1 MRSLKQ
7 IVFTNL
13 RQLMSVMLISILIMA
28 LFMQLIMVQQQAREN
43 ASAAFVQIGQVIRE
57 NKTALLEAEE
67 GYRET
72 CLKSAEAIAYMIQQ
86 NPDILG
92 DVEEFRR
99 IAVMIEVDEIH
110 IFDTTGRIF
119 TGSHPEYY
127 DFTFDSG
134 EQIGFFRPL
143 MTDKSLRLC
152 QEITPNTA
160 EGKLVQYSALW
171 SSDERFIVQVGMY
184 PDTILALT
192 EKNELSYIFTLL
204 QGSAGISLYAI
215 DTTNGVILGS
225 TAGSDTGKSLEQ
237 LGVTVEKI
245 EHCRRGAHINISG
258 VDSFCVAQN
267 VEGALIAYVIAN
279 DTLYGNIGA
288 YTGTLTVCLLLLIM
302 VFVFMMTRMYR
313 RYISDAIDGINEKLR
328 IVSAGNLEERVDIQT
343 TLEFDELSK
352 HINRMVGSLLS
363 YTSKMGAVL
372 DRTNMPIGVYEYNP
386 EMRTVR
392 YTEHIP
398 EIFGKS
404 SQEVAALSADHHRWQ
419 VFMDSLK
426 AEPVSRMENTYRLP
440 GERERYIQLEE
451 IVDALEVLGIV
462 MDVTEATRNLREAQ
476 TERDFDPLTG
486 LYNRGGLE
494 RQLQALRETETD
506 LGYGMLV
513 MIDSDDLKY
522 INDRYGH
529 AVGDLYLKRTADL
542 ISGFGTGEGLSAHL
556 SGDEFL
562 MLRYRYPSEESLAEE
577 VATFRRIRDNAR
589 FLLPNGKSLP
599 LRFSMGCAVFH
610 EKLDYEG
617 ALAQAD
623 TAMYEEKRNR
633 KQTAR

>member
-1 MRSLKQ
+1 MHSLKQ

-13 RQLMSVMLISILIMA
+13 RQLASVMLVSILIMA
-28 LFMQLIMVQQQAREN
+28 IFMQLIMVQQQAREN
-43 ASAAFVQIGQVIRE
+43 AAASFVQVGQVIRE

-72 CLKSAEAIAYMIQQ
+72 CLKSAEAIAYMIQT

-127 DFTFDSG
+127 DYTFESG
-134 EQIGFFRPL
+134 EQIGFFKPL

-160 EGKLVQYSALW
+160 EGVLVQYSALW
-171 SSDERFIVQVGMY
+171 SDDEQFIVQVGMY
-184 PDTILALT
+184 PDTILELT

-204 QGSAGISLYAI
+204 QGSAGVSLYAI
-215 DTTNGVILGS
+215 DTTNGLVLGS
-225 TAGSDTGKSLEQ
+225 TSGSDTGKSLEQ
-237 LGVTVEKI
+237 LGVTMHQI
-245 EHCRRGAHINISG
+245 EHCQRGSHINING

-267 VEGALIAYVIAN
+267 VDGTLIAYVIAN
-279 DTLYGNIGA
+279 DTLYGNIFP
-288 YTGTLTVCLLLLIM
+288 YTCTLALCLLLLVM

-313 RYISDAIDGINEKLR
+313 RYISDSIDGINEKLR

-363 YTSKMGAVL
+363 YTNKMGAVL

-386 EMRTVR
+386 EMKMVR

-398 EIFGKS
+398 AIFDKS
-404 SQEVAALSADHHRWQ
+404 NQEVAELAADHHRWQ
-419 VFMDSLK
+419 SFMKSLK
-426 AEPVSRMENTYRLP
+426 EEPIPQMENTYRLP

-451 IVDALEVLGIV
+451 IVDELEVLGIV
-462 MDVTEATRNLREAQ
+462 MDVTESTMNLRMAQ
-476 TERDFDPLTG
+476 TERDVDPLTG
-486 LYNRGGLE
+486 LYNRGGVE
-494 RQLQALRETETD
+494 RRLQALTESDQD
-506 LGYGMLV
+506 LGYGVLI
-513 MIDSDDLKY
+513 MIDSDNLKD

-542 ISGFGTGEGLSAHL
+542 ISVFGVGEGLSAHL

-562 MLRYRYPSEESLAEE
+562 VLRYGYPTEESLMEE
-577 VATFRRIRDNAR
+577 LDTFRRVRDKAR
-589 FLLPNGKSLP
+589 FLLPDGQSLP
-599 LRFSMGCAVFH
+599 LRFSMGCAMLYG
-610 EKLDYEG
+610 KLDYQEM
-617 ALAQAD
+617 LSQAD
-623 TAMYEEKRNR
+623 QAMYEEKRNR
-633 KQTAR
+633 KRHAR